1 MPVPADPTYSE
12 VARRIQKYDPE
23 KLLREIARMAAREAK
38 RKMAGASV
46 EVPETA
52 FAFAAVAR
60 TAIAEARATAISAG
74 QRSRRRKKGRG
85 TRTPSPDHVRR
96 LCDEMIRV
104 WSPEHM
110 DAASTGLW
118 MLLAPIAFEQFGQQW
133 SAMENLARAHSL
145 FVDAHARHPDLP
157 DSAAW
162 VDVLGVN
169 LHGFMRT
176 GFGLYVAMLQNEGQV
191 SRDVL
196 AQSNVRPIWEPL
208 IPAEVFTVIDDH
220 FTQDFVKHHTISA
233 AAQKPGWEK
242 WSFNSL
248 TARPLITYGN
258 DLVGPIP
265 HFLLD
270 RISSTGLWYIG
281 QEAWGSTFTDA
292 VGGAFEDYVGQNLGL
307 ISAATVLPE
316 IKYSTPTGDAL
327 SCDWLVVTDEA
338 VILVEVKCA
347 RPLFGSRTGEI
358 AAFDDADK
366 KIGKAVQ
373 QLESTAAHIKDRHPA
388 FAGIPHDRPLIGLV
402 VTLEPYYLRETF
414 RDDILESVVLPISIA
429 WAHELE
435 NATAQLQTAPDA
447 GRQLLEALTPN
458 TGPPRVGGTLS
469 NISRSKQAARNPIV
483 DASWGAWAT
492 WPAID
497 RLRSKPS
504 S

>member
-1 MPVPADPTYSE
+1 MPVPTDPTYSE
-12 VARRIQKYDPE
+12 VARHIQKYDHE
-23 KLLREIARMAAREAK
+23 KLLREIARMAAREAN

-46 EVPETA
+46 EIPETA

-74 QRSRRRKKGRG
+74 LRSRRRKKGRG
-85 TRTPSPDHVRR
+85 TRTPGPDQVRR

-110 DAASTGLW
+110 AAASTSLG
-118 MLLAPIAFEQFGQQW
+118 MVLAPFAFEQFGQQW

-145 FVDAHARHPDLP
+145 FADAHARHPDLP

-162 VDVLGVN
+162 ADVLGVN
-169 LHGFMRT
+169 LDGFMRT

-196 AQSNVRPIWEPL
+196 ARSDVRPIWEPL
-208 IPAEVFTVIDDH
+208 SPAEVFTVVDNH
-220 FTQDFVKHHTISA
+220 FAQEFVKHHAISA
-233 AAQKPGWEK
+233 DAQKPGWEK

-248 TARPLITYGN
+248 TARPLITFGN
-258 DLVGPIP
+258 DLVAPIP
-265 HFLLD
+265 HFLVD

-281 QEAWGSTFTDA
+281 QEAWGTTFTDA
-292 VGGAFEDYVGQNLGL
+292 VGGAFEDYVGQNLDL
-307 ISAATVLPE
+307 ISAAIVLPE

-327 SCDWLVVTDEA
+327 SCDWFVVTDEA

-373 QLESTAAHIKDRHPA
+373 QLESTAGLIKGRHPA
-388 FAGIPHDRPLIGLV
+388 FAGIPRDRPLLGLV
-402 VTLEPYYLRETF
+402 VTLEPHYLRETA
-414 RDDILESVVLPISIA
+414 RDDILESAVLPISIA

-435 NATAQLQTAPDA
+435 NATAQLRTAPDA

-458 TGPPRVGGTLS
+458 TGPLKVSGSLS
-469 NISRSKQAARNPIV
+469 NISRSKDAVKNPIV
-483 DASWGAWAT
+483 DASWDAWAT

-497 RLRSKPS
+497 RLGSRPTS
-504 S
+504 